1 VSVSLVNLLK
11 AAWLSLGSVHSVV
24 RARNVS
30 GKFAKIFR
38 RPLDCPWPLFACR
51 IPGTMQNSVETFTNN
66 DLVSKIQQGDSVAE
80 AALYEKFS
88 QRIYF
93 LALSELHS
101 KDDAEDIRAETFL
114 RVIQALREGKLRSA
128 DSLPSFIVG
137 FALNII
143 REHIRHKYR
152 TDSLE
157 DYEYDVAS
165 EGSLE
170 NVFLDAETSR
180 AIEEAVKKL
189 KPREQEFLRLYYY
202 EELPKEE
209 ISARLGIKEDRLR
222 LIKSRTLQSFREI
235 YKKMMPA

>member
-1 VSVSLVNLLK
+1 
-11 AAWLSLGSVHSVV
+11 
-24 RARNVS
+24 
-30 GKFAKIFR
+30 
-38 RPLDCPWPLFACR
+38 
-51 IPGTMQNSVETFTNN
+51 MQHSVETWPNQ
-66 DLVSKIQQGDSVAE
+66 DLVNSIQQGDSAAE

-128 DSLPSFIVG
+128 DSLPSFIIG

-143 REHIRHKYR
+143 REHVRHKYK

-157 DYEYDVAS
+157 DHEYDVAS
-165 EGSLE
+165 DGSLE
-170 NVFLDAETSR
+170 DVFLNAEVSC
-180 AIEEAVKKL
+180 AIEEAAKQL
-189 KPREQEFLRLYYY
+189 KPREQQFLRMYYY
-202 EELPKEE
+202 EELSKEE
-209 ISARLGIKEDRLR
+209 ISVRLGIKEDRIR

-235 YKKMMPA
+235 YKKIAKS

>member
-1 VSVSLVNLLK
+1 
-11 AAWLSLGSVHSVV
+11 
-24 RARNVS
+24 
-30 GKFAKIFR
+30 
-38 RPLDCPWPLFACR
+38 
-51 IPGTMQNSVETFTNN
+51 MQHSVETFTNH
-66 DLVSKIQQGDSVAE
+66 DLVSKIQQGDAAAE
-80 AALYEKFS
+80 AMLYEKFS

-93 LALSELHS
+93 LAVSELHS

-143 REHIRHKYR
+143 REHVRHRYKV
-152 TDSLE
+152 DSLE

-180 AIEEAVKKL
+180 SIEEAVKKL

-202 EELPKEE
+202 EELSKEE

-222 LIKSRTLQSFREI
+222 LIKSRTLQAFREI
-235 YKKMMPA
+235 YKKMANA